1 MVRIKN
7 KTPGV
12 LHITWLNLSL
22 GRDEQAELEDSKVEG
37 YIAML
42 ETLAERGYIEFER
55 VSEKAVETDT
65 GSAETAE
72 QASAQPVEEPPA
84 EEQPAEEQSAEQ
96 QPKRKKK

>member
-1 MVRIKN
+1 MVKIKN

-22 GRDEQAELEDSKVEG
+22 GRDEQVELEDSKVEG
-37 YIAML
+37 YISML

-55 VSEKAVETDT
+55 VSET
-65 GSAETAE
+65 
-72 QASAQPVEEPPA
+72 PVENNTSSESQ
-84 EEQPAEEQSAEQ
+84 EQPAEEQPVEEQSADQ

>member
-22 GRDEQAELEDSKVEG
+22 GRDEQVELEDSKVEG

-55 VSEKAVETDT
+55 VSEKAVENDA
-65 GSAETAE
+65 SPAAQE
-72 QASAQPVEEPPA
+72 QPA
-84 EEQPAEEQSAEQ
+84 EEQPAEEEPAEEQAVEEQSAEQ